1 MPSDRAVLSVVVPL
15 PAPGLTDV
23 AVRYGGT
30 EVRLPTAFT
39 VALPE
44 PNAPDEA
51 TDGPATP

>member
-1 MPSDRAVLSVVVPL
+1 MRTDRGVLSVVVPAL
-15 PAPGLTDV
+15 APGPVDV